1 MSEVKLVGASAI
13 NIPNMPWQEKP
24 AGYENPIWR
33 HNDNPVIKRNP
44 AKGVARI
51 FNSAVAAYEGSFI
64 GVFRVEDNTTRPH
77 LRMGHSVD
85 GLDWKIDDEPI
96 RFIDEEGNPYQP
108 RYAYDPRLVKVED
121 TFYIIWCT
129 DFYGA
134 AIGVAKTQDFKTF
147 ISLENPFLPF
157 NRNGVLFPRKIN
169 NNFVMLSRPSDSTI
183 RHLVMYSLVRALT
196 SYIGENTA
204 M

>member
-96 RFIDEEGNPYQP
+96 RFIDEEGI
-108 RYAYDPRLVKVED
+108 L
-121 TFYIIWCT
+121 
-129 DFYGA
+129 
-134 AIGVAKTQDFKTF
+134 
-147 ISLENPFLPF
+147 IS
-157 NRNGVLFPRKIN
+157 R
-169 NNFVMLSRPSDSTI
+169 VMLTI
-183 RHLVMYSLVRALT
+183 RVW
-196 SYIGENTA
+196 
-204 M
+204 